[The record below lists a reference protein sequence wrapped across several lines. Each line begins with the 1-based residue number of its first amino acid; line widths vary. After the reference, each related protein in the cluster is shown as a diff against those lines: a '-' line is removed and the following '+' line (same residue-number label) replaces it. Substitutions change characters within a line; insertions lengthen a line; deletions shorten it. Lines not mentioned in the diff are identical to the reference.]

1 MDDMKDSLS
10 GQAGLLCEL
19 LTSAMEPK
27 LQEAGISLGTF
38 ELLSAIYASGGR
50 ATQVEVARRLGITPP
65 SLSEAVKA
73 ACSRELVEQ
82 HSDSDDARRK
92 ILKLTPRGKKAMQ
105 SIVKGVSFAE
115 TKMVEGI
122 DPAQINLIIDLLRR
136 VNLNLARF
144 LQEVPPKKR
153 GKTIKPTDK

>member
-1 MDDMKDSLS
+1 MKDSLS

-27 LQEAGISLGTF
+27 LQDAGISLGTF

-82 HSDSDDARRK
+82 HSDTDDARRK
-92 ILKLTPRGKKAMQ
+92 ILKLTAKGRKAMQ
-105 SIVKGVSFAE
+105 SIVKGVNFAE
-115 TKMVEGI
+115 TRMVEGI
-122 DPAQINLIIDLLRR
+122 DPNQISLVIEVLRR

-144 LQEVPPKKR
+144 LQEVPVKNR
-153 GKTIKPTDK
+153 GKSPRSADK

>member
-1 MDDMKDSLS
+1 MDEMKDSLS

-27 LQEAGISLGTF
+27 LQDAGISLGTF

-82 HSDSDDARRK
+82 HSDTDDARRK
-92 ILKLTPRGKKAMQ
+92 ILKLTAKGRKAMQ
-105 SIVKGVSFAE
+105 SIVKGVNFAE
-115 TKMVEGI
+115 TRMVEGI
-122 DPAQINLIIDLLRR
+122 DPNQISLVIEVLRR

-144 LQEVPPKKR
+144 LQEVPVKNR
-153 GKTIKPTDK
+153 GKSPRSADK